1 MKKIIITLA
10 AFAALSTVAFAND
23 GGNDNATFGDGV
35 INGAPAPQDVNS
47 TLISK
52 RGHRLTSQQNIST
65 ANNGYQ
71 NYIDL
76 ADQRNLDES
85 NRGTL

>member
-35 INGAPAPQDVNS
+35 INGSPAPQDVNS
-47 TLISK
+47 TLIGK
-52 RGHRLTSQQNIST
+52 RGHRLMSQQYLGN
-65 ANNGYQ
+65 ANDGYQ
-71 NYIDL
+71 NYTDL

-85 NRGTL
+85 SRKAL